1 MSSQSDKLTN
11 PTFILGG
18 APKCATTALAG
29 YRREHPRVIVSDPN
43 EPYYWCDDFPGIRRR
58 DRMETEESYQAL
70 FEAMRPS
77 HQASG
82 EGSTM
87 YLCSDVA
94 IERIMRHAPNTKFVF
109 GIRKPQEIANAF
121 HTQLISHEYETV
133 LDFQTAWN
141 LQTARAAGNSIPA
154 TCLDAKLLQYRQ
166 IASIGSQLQR
176 AKGLIPAEQMLVF
189 ALDDFRDSPAAVYH
203 RILSFLKID
212 DDHRTNFP
220 KVNQASEPRSKLLI
234 RVARH
239 RVVRSMVRQLK
250 QVLPPKLASRIGN
263 ISNSALKK
271 PIQRTQLDPEFR
283 AELDEVFAE
292 EIALTEEVLGRRFN
306 WQSPPSRA
314 DSKAGT
320 VSKTGSVS

>member
-1 MSSQSDKLTN
+1 MSSQSDKLIN

-18 APKCATTALAG
+18 APKCATTAIAG
-29 YRREHPRVIVSDPN
+29 YLREHPRVIFSDPK

-58 DRMETEESYQAL
+58 ERMETEENYRAL
-70 FEAMRPS
+70 FEGMRPS
-77 HQASG
+77 HQGSG

-94 IERIMRHAPNTKFVF
+94 IEKILKHAPQTKFVF

-141 LQTARAAGNSIPA
+141 LQETRAAGNSIPA
-154 TCLDAKLLQYRQ
+154 TCLDAKLLQYRR

-176 AKGLIPAEQMLVF
+176 AKRLIPSEQMLVF

-203 RILSFLKID
+203 RILKFLGID
-212 DDHRTNFP
+212 DDQRTSFP

-271 PIQRTQLDPEFR
+271 PIERTQLDQDFR
-283 AELDEVFAE
+283 SELDAVFAE
-292 EIALTEEVLGRRFN
+292 EIALTQETLGRKFN
-306 WQSPPSRA
+306 WQSPQSNA
-314 DSKAGT
+314 DGKAGAG
-320 VSKTGSVS
+320 SKTGSAS